1 VNTANQILLG
11 SKFRVFHDLSIEVPI
26 NFKDEEFDEF
36 LVEVHR
42 RGIYDSPL
50 PPTTEQMKA

>member
-1 VNTANQILLG
+1 LLG

-36 LVEVHR
+36 LVEVLR
-42 RGIYDSPL
+42 RGIYDTPYSPQ
-50 PPTTEQMKA
+50 PIPEQMKA